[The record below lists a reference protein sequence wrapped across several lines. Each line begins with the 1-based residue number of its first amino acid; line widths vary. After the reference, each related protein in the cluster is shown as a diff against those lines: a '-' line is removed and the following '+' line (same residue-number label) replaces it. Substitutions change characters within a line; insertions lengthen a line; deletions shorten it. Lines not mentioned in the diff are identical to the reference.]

1 MEFWSKGLGKK
12 TIAMGLTDG
21 ESSLSDDSLVL
32 TGVMEAPVSWEYVML
47 LDEADLIDFF
57 ALLQEP
63 NLARFVHSS
72 PNKWS
77 LYAGFVAGGVQIA
90 WLAINALLRRG
101 FGGAEQEE
109 RLAIQLPPPSAIKD
123 KKKKKKVLY
132 KRRLATTTLDA
143 PSHFFGDE
151 IRSGPAAPLRAEVA

>member
-63 NLARFVHSS
+63 NLARYVHSS

-77 LYAGFVAGGVQIA
+77 LYAGFVAGGVQIV
-90 WLAINALLRRG
+90 WLAIKALLRGRSSE
-101 FGGAEQEE
+101 ARQV
-109 RLAIQLPPPSAIKD
+109 IQLPPPSAVKD
-123 KKKKKKVLY
+123 KKKKKKKVLY
-132 KRRLATTTLDA
+132 KRRLATTSLDA

-151 IRSGPAAPLRAEVA
+151 IRSGPAAPLCAEVA